1 MPCYQNEASDRYCS
15 GTRSYLFM
23 FNLKSP
29 LVQFKDIVKD
39 KSIRK
44 FSCFFLQN
52 LVSSLRIDFFVYF
65 IESPKRRGESV
76 LVMLQIQQIKMQP
89 TSRTVAFLTSHLTFY
104 NYNFT
109 VIQAGQQSKRMISA
123 LENIVY
129 ILNIEQDTVLKMA

>member
-1 MPCYQNEASDRYCS
+1 M
-15 GTRSYLFM
+15 
-23 FNLKSP
+23 
-29 LVQFKDIVKD
+29 QFKDIVKD

-52 LVSSLRIDFFVYF
+52 LVSSLRIDLFVYF

-89 TSRTVAFLTSHLTFY
+89 TSRTVTFLTSHLTFY

-109 VIQAGQQSKRMISA
+109 VIQAGQQSKRVISA
-123 LENIVY
+123 LEHIVY
-129 ILNIEQDTVLKMA
+129 ILNIEQDTVLKNGLNLFIKFTLYKTVPSEY